1 MTTVQREPESNDAS
15 IEELLREVGAR
26 NEPSS
31 ETAREVMSAVHAE
44 WLDIVQQRR
53 RQQRVVA
60 WRIAAGVVLAVLVTT
75 FAYRFMAPE
84 AMQVASVAYVDGRLL
99 ASTDDT
105 DPEARVNGQFI
116 RVGDTVQTDAQSRA
130 AVSFPDGVS
139 LRLDH
144 DTRFTVD
151 ASDRITLAAG
161 AVYIDAPSGNTH
173 SKNTG
178 RDDSLT
184 VNTRAGSV
192 QHVGTQY
199 EVRTQGDVMLV
210 SVREGR
216 VLVTSPTSSN
226 TGEAGQV
233 LRLSTDGEVTRSILA
248 ATDPYWQWALQAAP
262 TFDIENQSLAAFLQW
277 IARET
282 GRHIVYSSPQAE
294 AAAAGVKLR
303 GSIAGLDADAALV
316 AVLSTTQF
324 RRYQTDASEI
334 GIELTPTDS
343 SAATRPTR

>member
-26 NEPSS
+26 NEPSTD
-31 ETAREVMSAVHAE
+31 TAREVMSAVHAE

-53 RQQRVVA
+53 QQQRVVA

-84 AMQVASVAYVDGRLL
+84 PVQVARIAHVDGRLL

-105 DPEARVNGQFI
+105 APDTRVIGQFI

-130 AVSFPDGVS
+130 AVSFPDGLS

-144 DTRFTVD
+144 DTRLIVD
-151 ASDRITLAAG
+151 ATDRITLASG
-161 AVYIDAPSGNTH
+161 ALYIDAHIDAPPGNVV
-173 SKNTG
+173 G
-178 RDDSLT
+178 DDSLT
-184 VNTRAGSV
+184 VNTRWGAV
-192 QHVGTQY
+192 RHVGTQY
-199 EVRTQGDVMLV
+199 EVRAQSDAMLV

-216 VLVTSPTSSN
+216 VLVTNSIGSN

-233 LRLSTDGEVTRSILA
+233 LRLRMDGQLTRSILA

-282 GRHIVYSSPQAE
+282 GRHVVYSTPQAE

-303 GSIAGLDADAALV
+303 GSIAGLDADAALA

-324 RRYQTDASEI
+324 RRYQTDANAI
-334 GIELTPTDS
+334 GIELASIDS